1 MHNYEVSLDSPL
13 CTSQPESYMAGQ
25 EDATRGIEKD
35 GMVHACVGD
44 AFQPTCCRAGRIQ
57 STFASFFSIVGS
69 IMVGG
74 GRGVAVTFSL
84 TFDGMDS
91 MRAAPAR
98 HAASSFKLA

>member
-44 AFQPTCCRAGRIQ
+44 AFQPTCCRAGRIP
-57 STFASFFSIVGS
+57 STFASFLSIFGN

-74 GRGVAVTFSL
+74 DKGIAVTFSL
-84 TFDGMDS
+84 TFDGIDN